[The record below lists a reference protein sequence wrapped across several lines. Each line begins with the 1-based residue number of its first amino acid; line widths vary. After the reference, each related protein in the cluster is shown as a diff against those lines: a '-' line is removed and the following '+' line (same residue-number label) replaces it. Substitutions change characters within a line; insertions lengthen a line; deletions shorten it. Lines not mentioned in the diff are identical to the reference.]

1 MTAPDSAVPDSAVPA
16 SAAPGSTL
24 SDSTL
29 VTYYSR
35 VDSGDLEAGL
45 TLLSP
50 DVTFAILLPG
60 SAVRG
65 TDRDGVRR
73 YLEGRGPIDRRHVPT
88 HATRT
93 GELEFVY
100 GAVVEDGV
108 TITGHFLASARI
120 DDDGL
125 ITGYQVAFDPELG
138 LVSPTLAPTDPASP
152 TRD

>member
-1 MTAPDSAVPDSAVPA
+1 MTSPDSALP
-16 SAAPGSTL
+16 
-24 SDSTL
+24 DSTL
-29 VTYYSR
+29 VTYYAH
-35 VDSGDLEAGL
+35 VDSGDLESGL
-45 TLLSP
+45 ALLSP
-50 DVTFAILLPG
+50 DVSFAILLPG
-60 SAVRG
+60 TAVRG

-120 DDDGL
+120 DEDGL
-125 ITGYQVAFDPELG
+125 ISGYQVAFDPELG
-138 LVSPTLAPTDPASP
+138 LVSPTLDRS
-152 TRD
+152 

>member
-1 MTAPDSAVPDSAVPA
+1 M
-16 SAAPGSTL
+16 
-24 SDSTL
+24 
-29 VTYYSR
+29 
-35 VDSGDLEAGL
+35 DSGYLEAGL
-45 TLLSP
+45 ALLSP
-50 DVTFAILLPG
+50 DVNFAILLPG

-73 YLEGRGPIDRRHVPT
+73 YLEGRGPVDRRHVPT

-138 LVSPTLAPTDPASP
+138 LASPTLAPTDPASP
-152 TRD
+152 THD

>member
-1 MTAPDSAVPDSAVPA
+1 MTAAD
-16 SAAPGSTL
+16 STL
-24 SDSTL
+24 SESTL
-29 VTYYSR
+29 VTYYSL
-35 VDSGDLEAGL
+35 VDSGELDAGIA
-45 TLLSP
+45 LLAP
-50 DVTFAILLPG
+50 DVSFAILLPG
-60 SAVRG
+60 TAVRG

-73 YLEGRGPIDRRHVPT
+73 YLEGRGPVDRRHVPT

-138 LVSPTLAPTDPASP
+138 LASPSLAPPTHASP
-152 TRD
+152 DLP

>member
-1 MTAPDSAVPDSAVPA
+1 MTVPDS
-16 SAAPGSTL
+16 TL
-24 SDSTL
+24 SECTL
-29 VTYYSR
+29 VTYYAR
-35 VDSGDLEAGL
+35 VDAGELDSGLE
-45 TLLSP
+45 LLSA
-50 DVTFAILLPG
+50 DVRFAILLPG
-60 SAVRG
+60 TAVRG
-65 TDRDGVRR
+65 TDRDGVRS
-73 YLEGRGPIDRRHVPT
+73 YLEGRGPVDRRHVPT

-138 LVSPTLAPTDPASP
+138 LASPTLASP
-152 TRD
+152 DLP

>member
-1 MTAPDSAVPDSAVPA
+1 MTALDSDLSESA
-16 SAAPGSTL
+16 
-24 SDSTL
+24 L
-29 VTYYSR
+29 VGYYAR
-35 VDSGDLEAGL
+35 IDSGDLDAGL
-45 TLLSP
+45 ALLTP
-50 DVTFAILLPG
+50 DVSFAILLPG

-65 TDRDGVRR
+65 TDREEVRR
-73 YLEGRGPIDRRHVPT
+73 YLESRGPVDRRHVPT

-108 TITGHFLASARI
+108 KITGHFLASARI

-138 LVSPTLAPTDPASP
+138 LASPTLASPGPA
-152 TRD
+152 

>member
-1 MTAPDSAVPDSAVPA
+1 MTAPDPAASDSPL
-16 SAAPGSTL
+16 SESTL
-24 SDSTL
+24 SDSTLTDSTL

-35 VDSGDLEAGL
+35 VDAGDLEAGL
-45 TLLSP
+45 ALLSSN
-50 DVTFAILLPG
+50 VSFAILLPG

-73 YLEGRGPIDRRHVPT
+73 YLEGRGPVDRRHVPT

-120 DDDGL
+120 DDGGL

-138 LVSPTLAPTDPASP
+138 LASPTLAPTDPFSP
-152 TRD
+152 THD

>member
-1 MTAPDSAVPDSAVPA
+1 MS
-16 SAAPGSTL
+16 L

-29 VTYYSR
+29 VTYYAR
-35 VDSGDLEAGL
+35 IDAGDLDAGL
-45 TLLSP
+45 ELLAPEVS
-50 DVTFAILLPG
+50 FAIILPG
-60 SAVRG
+60 TAVRG
-65 TDRDGVRR
+65 QNRHGVRE
-73 YLEGRGPIDRRHVPT
+73 YLEGRGTVDRRHVPT
-88 HATRT
+88 HATRE

-138 LVSPTLAPTDPASP
+138 LASPTLESP
-152 TRD
+152 TRP